1 MKMAAFIPCVNVA
14 EVVFTWDLIAQN
26 VVNTFHFQGS
36 TSLNETFLEN
46 LVGELMANFIPDFTH
61 CISANMGLASV
72 AARDLTTPTSAFYD
86 LHLNSADIVGTI
98 NSDSLP
104 SNAALV
110 VTNYTDTR
118 GKNGR
123 GRQYVGGLPLTRLTN
138 ALTVASNEITD
149 VLTAFGKLLVAANTA
164 TMAWVVLSRYFNKA
178 PRAAGV
184 TYPIKAVQVNSA
196 IDSQRRRLYG
206 RGR

>member
-1 MKMAAFIPCVNVA
+1 MPEAFIPCVNVA

-26 VVNTFHFQGS
+26 VINTFHFKANS
-36 TSLNETFLEN
+36 ALSETFLEN
-46 LVGELMANFIPDFTH
+46 LVGELMENFIPDFTL

-72 AARDLTTPTSAFYD
+72 AARDLTTQTSPFYE
-86 LHLNSADIVGTI
+86 LHMNSGDIVGAL

-104 SNAALV
+104 ASSALV
-110 VTNYTDTR
+110 VTNYSATR
-118 GKNGR
+118 GRNGR

-138 ALTVASNEITD
+138 ALTVASNEITA

-164 TMAWVVLSRYFNKA
+164 TLAWVVLSRHFNKA

-184 TYPIKAVQVNSA
+184 TYPITSIQVNSA
-196 IDSQRRRLYG
+196 LDSQRRRLYG